1 MRSTLS
7 ALKTLPSTRA
17 TSVLPTPGGPVN
29 TMCWLMAATGRFWAR
44 RCCSTCIRAMTPFTS
59 SFTGSSPTMP
69 SRVASAVARRSFF
82 SAAAPS
88 STKRIGRI
96 LRLARARSRA
106 RRVASIRAGM

>member
-1 MRSTLS
+1 MRSTFS

-17 TSVLPTPGGPVN
+17 TSVLPTPGGPVK

-59 SFTGSSPTMP
+59 AFTGARPTMP

-82 SAAAPS
+82 STAAPS
-88 STKRIGRI
+88 SSNWIGRI
-96 LRLARARSRA
+96 FRFALS
-106 RRVASIRAGM
+106 